1 MAADDAEALPLS
13 FGVEQEQGVPAQ
25 RKRLRALVADDSS
38 DATGPG
44 GSSSRAGRAQ
54 ASRDAREIDWEAAAP
69 VQAPSDDDENS
80 GDEGGADGPFRPL
93 RTRTAYIQSVPAAV
107 TEQLLLELFTHV
119 GPVERVSI
127 TSSGGPVFDGPSQ
140 PPPSSSSSSSSSHR
154 YAHVDF
160 LHEASVPYA
169 CRVLSGVRLF
179 GVPLSVIPS
188 GSRERR
194 TAAFGHVL
202 VRGLHPRVDGDALA
216 DALGAC
222 GEVLEAHVVRDAM
235 GSSKGYGFVVFE
247 SVAEAI
253 TAVQVVGATSGA
265 GGPPS
270 GGAVAL
276 LGVPLSASL
285 ANRTREALDAAAA
298 AAAAAVAGAPSGP
311 GAAASSSSSSSS
323 SRALPPPSLLSAPEQ
338 PVFLLQRRPAAL
350 GPPREPSG
358 DGAAAATS
366 SPSAATAASAPC
378 RAVEEAD
385 AFAAT
390 MSELPVGPDLMLAL
404 RREAVV
410 AACAQVSAQLL
421 AEAEEEGRLAREAG
435 AASARGGAA
444 SSTAREGA
452 DEEVGEDDGRL
463 PY

>member
-1 MAADDAEALPLS
+1 MADDALPLS
-13 FGVEQEQGVPAQ
+13 FGVEQEQVPAQ

-38 DATGPG
+38 DAAGGPG

-80 GDEGGADGPFRPL
+80 GDDEGEADGPFRPL

-127 TSSGGPVFDGPSQ
+127 TSSGGPVFDGPSH
-140 PPPSSSSSSSSSHR
+140 PPPSSSSSSSSSSAHR

-194 TAAFGHVL
+194 TAAVGHVL

-298 AAAAAVAGAPSGP
+298 AAAAAVAGAPAGP
-311 GAAASSSSSSSS
+311 GAAASASSS
-323 SRALPPPSLLSAPEQ
+323 SRALPPPSLLTAPEQ

-350 GPPREPSG
+350 GPPREPG
-358 DGAAAATS
+358 GEGAAAATS
-366 SPSAATAASAPC
+366 SSSSSAAASAPC

-385 AFAAT
+385 ALAAT

-452 DEEVGEDDGRL
+452 GEEVGEDDGRL

>member
-1 MAADDAEALPLS
+1 MADDAEALPLS

-38 DATGPG
+38 DAAGGPG
-44 GSSSRAGRAQ
+44 GSSRRAGRAQ

-80 GDEGGADGPFRPL
+80 GDDEGGADGPFRPL

-127 TSSGGPVFDGPSQ
+127 TSSGGPVLDGPSQ
-140 PPPSSSSSSSSSHR
+140 PPPSSSSSSSSHR

-160 LHEASVPYA
+160 QHEASVPYA

-179 GVPLSVIPS
+179 GMPLSVIPS

-194 TAAFGHVL
+194 TAAVGHVL
-202 VRGLHPRVDGDALA
+202 IRGLHPRVDGDALA

-311 GAAASSSSSSSS
+311 GAAASSSSSS
-323 SRALPPPSLLSAPEQ
+323 RALPPPSLLAAPEQ
-338 PVFLLQRRPAAL
+338 PVFILQRRPAAL
-350 GPPREPSG
+350 GPPREPGG
-358 DGAAAATS
+358 DGADAAS
-366 SPSAATAASAPC
+366 LSPSAAAAASAPC

-421 AEAEEEGRLAREAG
+421 AGAEEEGRLAREAG

-444 SSTAREGA
+444 SSTACEGA
-452 DEEVGEDDGRL
+452 GEEVGEDDGRL